1 MLEYSV
7 ITKRVGRICFV
18 FWGRE
23 LGVIIWH
30 VRFVPGMTWFAAAH
44 LMDGHFFS
52 GVQMVVWSLHLY
64 KNSPLIVGT
73 RLMNMYS

>member
-7 ITKRVGRICFV
+7 ITKRVSKYV

-30 VRFVPGMTWFAAAH
+30 VCFVPGMTWFGAAH
-44 LMDGHFFS
+44 GMDGLFFS
-52 GVQMVVWSLHLY
+52 GVQTVVLSLHLY
-64 KNSPLIVGT
+64 
-73 RLMNMYS
+73 